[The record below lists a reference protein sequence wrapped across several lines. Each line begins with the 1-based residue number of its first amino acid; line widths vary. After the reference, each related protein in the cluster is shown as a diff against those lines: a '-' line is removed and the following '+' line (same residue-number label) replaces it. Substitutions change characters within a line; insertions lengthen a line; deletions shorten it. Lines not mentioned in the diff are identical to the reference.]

1 MSCKGIGKAFGDI
14 ADTID
19 NASKVLSE
27 GIDEFADGLA
37 NDIGVALNKIKFIQD
52 FKELEE
58 KFKEEFGDLQG
69 LIESLKEGIPFAD
82 ELGDLIALAAQ
93 VERFAAKAKELE
105 DKYGDKNNTINEI
118 LRDPAGFFDSLGGD
132 LESLC
137 EAMPNFEKAKDG
149 KIKVTSAKFSQDAGQ
164 VDLEE
169 IGNEGFSPTIKRLKD
184 FLKNLRL
191 EVVPKESTVD
201 KDTKNQFGKHK
212 VL

>member
-27 GIDEFADGLA
+27 GIDELADGLA
-37 NDIGVALNKIKFIQD
+37 NDIGVALNKIKFIKD

-82 ELGDLIALAAQ
+82 ELGDLLALAAQ

-118 LRDPAGFFDSLGGD
+118 LRDPAGFFDSLGTD

-169 IGNEGFSPTIKRLKD
+169 IKNEGFSPTIKRLKD

-201 KDTKNQFGKHK
+201 KDLKAFGS
-212 VL
+212 

>member
-27 GIDEFADGLA
+27 GIDELADGLA
-37 NDIGVALNKIKFIQD
+37 NDIGVALNKVKFIKA

-82 ELGDLIALAAQ
+82 ELGDLLALAAQ

-118 LRDPAGFFDSLGGD
+118 LRDPAGFFDSLGSD

-149 KIKVTSAKFSQDAGQ
+149 TIKVTSAKFNLDAGEI
-164 VDLEE
+164 DAEE
-169 IGNEGFSPTIKRLKD
+169 IINEGVSPTIERLKD

-201 KDTKNQFGKHK
+201 KDTKNQFG
-212 VL
+212 

>member
-14 ADTID
+14 ADKID
-19 NASKVLSE
+19 QLQDQIDSVVDTTVDAIASEL
-27 GIDEFADGLA
+27 GIRGLQAKFLAMQGEFE
-37 NDIGVALNKIKFIQD
+37 ALFQK
-52 FKELEE
+52 
-58 KFKEEFGDLQG
+58 EFGNL
-69 LIESLKEGIPFAD
+69 ENFLKQLRDGIPFAD

-93 VERFAAKAKELE
+93 VEMFAAKAKELE

-118 LRDPAGFFDSLGGD
+118 LRDPAGFFDSLGSD

-149 KIKVTSAKFSQDAGQ
+149 TIKVTSAKFNLDAGEI
-164 VDLEE
+164 DAEE
-169 IGNEGFSPTIKRLKD
+169 IINEGVSPTIERLKD

-201 KDTKNQFGKHK
+201 KDTKNQFG
-212 VL
+212 

>member
-118 LRDPAGFFDSLGGD
+118 LRDPAGFFDSLGSD

-201 KDTKNQFGKHK
+201 KDTKNQFG
-212 VL
+212 

>member
-19 NASKVLSE
+19 NASKALSE

-37 NDIGVALNKIKFIQD
+37 NDIGVALNKIKFIKD

-82 ELGDLIALAAQ
+82 ELGDLLALAAQ

-118 LRDPAGFFDSLGGD
+118 LRDPAGFFDSLGTD

-169 IGNEGFSPTIKRLKD
+169 IKNEGFSPTIKRLKD

-201 KDTKNQFGKHK
+201 KDLSAFGS
-212 VL
+212 

>member
-37 NDIGVALNKIKFIQD
+37 NDIGVALNKIKFIKD

-164 VDLEE
+164 VDLQE
-169 IGNEGFSPTIKRLKD
+169 IQNEGFSPTIKRLKD

-201 KDTKNQFGKHK
+201 KDTKNQFG
-212 VL
+212 

>member
-19 NASKVLSE
+19 NASKALSE

-37 NDIGVALNKIKFIQD
+37 NDIGVALNKIKFIKD

-82 ELGDLIALAAQ
+82 ELGDLLALAAQ

-118 LRDPAGFFDSLGGD
+118 LRDPAGFFDSLGSD

-169 IGNEGFSPTIKRLKD
+169 IKNEGFSPTIKRLKD

-201 KDTKNQFGKHK
+201 KDTKNQFG
-212 VL
+212 

>member
-27 GIDEFADGLA
+27 GIDELADGLA
-37 NDIGVALNKIKFIQD
+37 NDIGVALNKIKFIKD

-82 ELGDLIALAAQ
+82 ELGDLLALAAQ

-118 LRDPAGFFDSLGGD
+118 LRDPAGFFDSLGTD

-169 IGNEGFSPTIKRLKD
+169 IKNEGFSPTIKRIKD

-201 KDTKNQFGKHK
+201 KDLKAFGS
-212 VL
+212 

>member
-27 GIDEFADGLA
+27 GIDELADGLA
-37 NDIGVALNKIKFIQD
+37 NDIGVALNKVKFIKD

-82 ELGDLIALAAQ
+82 ELGDLLALAAQ

-118 LRDPAGFFDSLGGD
+118 LRDPAGFFDSLGTD

-169 IGNEGFSPTIKRLKD
+169 IKNEGFSPTIKRLKD

-201 KDTKNQFGKHK
+201 KDLKAFGS
-212 VL
+212 

>member
-27 GIDEFADGLA
+27 GIDELADGLA
-37 NDIGVALNKIKFIQD
+37 NDIGVALNKVKFIKD

-58 KFKEEFGDLQG
+58 NFKEEFGDLQG

-82 ELGDLIALAAQ
+82 ELGDLLALAAQ

-118 LRDPAGFFDSLGGD
+118 LRDPAGFFDSLGTD

-169 IGNEGFSPTIKRLKD
+169 IKNEGFSPTIKRLKD

-201 KDTKNQFGKHK
+201 KDLSAFGS
-212 VL
+212 

>member
-164 VDLEE
+164 VDLQE
-169 IGNEGFSPTIKRLKD
+169 IQNEGFSPTIKRLKD

-201 KDTKNQFGKHK
+201 KDTKNQFG
-212 VL
+212 

>member
-27 GIDEFADGLA
+27 GIDELADGLA
-37 NDIGVALNKIKFIQD
+37 NDIGVALNKVKFIKD

-82 ELGDLIALAAQ
+82 ELGDLLALAAQ

-118 LRDPAGFFDSLGGD
+118 LRDPAGFFDSLGTD

-169 IGNEGFSPTIKRLKD
+169 IKNEGFSPTIKRLKD

-201 KDTKNQFGKHK
+201 KDLSAFGS
-212 VL
+212 

>member
-201 KDTKNQFGKHK
+201 KDTKNQFG
-212 VL
+212 

>member
-37 NDIGVALNKIKFIQD
+37 NDIGVALNKIKFIKD

-164 VDLEE
+164 VDLQE
-169 IGNEGFSPTIKRLKD
+169 IQNEGFSPTIKRLKD

-201 KDTKNQFGKHK
+201 KDTKAFGS
-212 VL
+212 

>member
-19 NASKVLSE
+19 NASKALSE

-37 NDIGVALNKIKFIQD
+37 NDIGVALNKVKFIKD

-82 ELGDLIALAAQ
+82 ELGDLLALAAQ

-118 LRDPAGFFDSLGGD
+118 LRDPAGFFDSLGTD

-169 IGNEGFSPTIKRLKD
+169 IKNEGFSPTIKRLKD

-201 KDTKNQFGKHK
+201 KDLSAFGS
-212 VL
+212 

>member
-37 NDIGVALNKIKFIQD
+37 NDIGVALNKIKFIKD

-149 KIKVTSAKFSQDAGQ
+149 KIKVTSAKFSQDAGE

-169 IGNEGFSPTIKRLKD
+169 IQNEGFSPTIKRLKD

-201 KDTKNQFGKHK
+201 KDTKNQFG
-212 VL
+212 

>member
-118 LRDPAGFFDSLGGD
+118 LRDPAGFFDSLGSD

-169 IGNEGFSPTIKRLKD
+169 IKNEGFSPTIKRLKD

-201 KDTKNQFGKHK
+201 KDTKNQFG
-212 VL
+212 

>member
-37 NDIGVALNKIKFIQD
+37 NDIGVALNKIKFIKD

-149 KIKVTSAKFSQDAGQ
+149 KIKVTSAKFSQDAGE

-169 IGNEGFSPTIKRLKD
+169 IKNEGFSPTIKRLKD

-201 KDTKNQFGKHK
+201 KDTKAFGS
-212 VL
+212 

>member
-1 MSCKGIGKAFGDI
+1 MSFKGIGKAFGDI

-27 GIDEFADGLA
+27 GIDELADGLA
-37 NDIGVALNKIKFIQD
+37 NDIGVALNKIKFIKD

-82 ELGDLIALAAQ
+82 ELGDLLALAAQ

-118 LRDPAGFFDSLGGD
+118 LRDPAGFFDSLGTD

-169 IGNEGFSPTIKRLKD
+169 IKNEGFSPTIKRLKD

-201 KDTKNQFGKHK
+201 KDLKAFGS
-212 VL
+212 

>member
-27 GIDEFADGLA
+27 GIDELADGLA
-37 NDIGVALNKIKFIQD
+37 NDIGVALNKVKFIQD

-82 ELGDLIALAAQ
+82 ELGDLLALAAQ

-118 LRDPAGFFDSLGGD
+118 LRDPAGFFDSLGTD

-169 IGNEGFSPTIKRLKD
+169 IKNEGFSPTIKRLKD

-201 KDTKNQFGKHK
+201 KDLKAFGS
-212 VL
+212 

>member
-37 NDIGVALNKIKFIQD
+37 NDIGVALNKIKFIKD

-164 VDLEE
+164 VDLQE
-169 IGNEGFSPTIKRLKD
+169 IQNEGFSPTIKRLKD
-184 FLKNLRL
+184 FLKNLKL
-191 EVVPKESTVD
+191 EVVPKESTVY
-201 KDTKNQFGKHK
+201 KDTKNQFG
-212 VL
+212 

>member
-1 MSCKGIGKAFGDI
+1 MSCKGVGKAFGDI

-19 NASKVLSE
+19 GASKKLSE
-27 GIDEFADGLA
+27 GIDNFADGLA
-37 NDIGVALNKIKFIQD
+37 NDIGVALNKIKFIKD

-69 LIESLKEGIPFAD
+69 LIESLKEGIPFAE
-82 ELGDLIALAAQ
+82 ELGDLVALAAQ
-93 VERFAAKAKELE
+93 VEQFAAKAKELE

-149 KIKVTSAKFSQDAGQ
+149 KIKVTSAKFSQDAGE

-169 IGNEGFSPTIKRLKD
+169 IQNEGFSPTIKRLKD

-191 EVVPKESTVD
+191 EVVPKESKVD
-201 KDTKNQFGKHK
+201 KDLNSIGS
-212 VL
+212 

>member
-27 GIDEFADGLA
+27 GIDELADGLA
-37 NDIGVALNKIKFIQD
+37 NDIGVALNKVKFIKD

-69 LIESLKEGIPFAD
+69 LLESLKEGIPFAD
-82 ELGDLIALAAQ
+82 ELGDLLALAAQ

-118 LRDPAGFFDSLGGD
+118 LRDPAGFFDSLGTD

-169 IGNEGFSPTIKRLKD
+169 IKNEGFSPTIKRLKD

-201 KDTKNQFGKHK
+201 KDLSAFGS
-212 VL
+212 

>member
-19 NASKVLSE
+19 NASKALSE

-37 NDIGVALNKIKFIQD
+37 NDIGVALNKIKFIKD

-82 ELGDLIALAAQ
+82 ELGDLLALAAQ

-118 LRDPAGFFDSLGGD
+118 LRDPAGFFDSLGTD

-169 IGNEGFSPTIKRLKD
+169 IKNEGFSPTIKRLKD

-201 KDTKNQFGKHK
+201 KDLKACGS
-212 VL
+212 

>member
-37 NDIGVALNKIKFIQD
+37 NDIGVALNKVKFIKD

-164 VDLEE
+164 VDLQE
-169 IGNEGFSPTIKRLKD
+169 IQNEGFSPTIKRLKD

-201 KDTKNQFGKHK
+201 KDTKAFGS
-212 VL
+212 

>member
-19 NASKVLSE
+19 NASKALSE

-37 NDIGVALNKIKFIQD
+37 NDIGVALNKIKFIKD

-82 ELGDLIALAAQ
+82 ELGDLLALAAQ

-118 LRDPAGFFDSLGGD
+118 LRDPAGFFDSLGTD

-169 IGNEGFSPTIKRLKD
+169 IKNEGFSPTIKRLKD

-201 KDTKNQFGKHK
+201 KDLKAFGS
-212 VL
+212 

>member
-27 GIDEFADGLA
+27 GIDELADGLA
-37 NDIGVALNKIKFIQD
+37 NDIGVALNKIKFIKD

-82 ELGDLIALAAQ
+82 ELGDLLALAAQ

-105 DKYGDKNNTINEI
+105 DKYSDKNNTINEI
-118 LRDPAGFFDSLGGD
+118 LRDPAGFFDSLGTD

-169 IGNEGFSPTIKRLKD
+169 IKNEGFSPTIKRLKD

-201 KDTKNQFGKHK
+201 KDLKPFGS
-212 VL
+212 

>member
-1 MSCKGIGKAFGDI
+1 MSCKGVGKAFGDI

-201 KDTKNQFGKHK
+201 KDTKNQFG
-212 VL
+212 

>member
-27 GIDEFADGLA
+27 GIDELADGLA
-37 NDIGVALNKIKFIQD
+37 NDIGVALNKIKFIKD

-58 KFKEEFGDLQG
+58 KFKEEFGDLRG

-82 ELGDLIALAAQ
+82 ELGDLLALAAQ

-118 LRDPAGFFDSLGGD
+118 LRDPAGFFDSLGTD

-169 IGNEGFSPTIKRLKD
+169 IKNEGFSPTIKRLKD

-201 KDTKNQFGKHK
+201 KDLSAFGS
-212 VL
+212 

>member
-37 NDIGVALNKIKFIQD
+37 NDIGVALNKIKFIKD

-169 IGNEGFSPTIKRLKD
+169 IQNEGFSPTIKRLKD

-201 KDTKNQFGKHK
+201 KDTKNQFG
-212 VL
+212 

>member
-19 NASKVLSE
+19 NASKALSE

-201 KDTKNQFGKHK
+201 KDTKNQFG
-212 VL
+212 

>member
-149 KIKVTSAKFSQDAGQ
+149 KIKVTSAKFSQDAGE

-169 IGNEGFSPTIKRLKD
+169 IKNEGFSPTIKRLKD

-201 KDTKNQFGKHK
+201 KDTKAFGS
-212 VL
+212 

>member
-19 NASKVLSE
+19 NGSKVLSE

-37 NDIGVALNKIKFIQD
+37 NDIGVALNKIKFIKD

-137 EAMPNFEKAKDG
+137 ESMPNFEKAKDG

-164 VDLEE
+164 VDLQE
-169 IGNEGFSPTIKRLKD
+169 IQNEGFSPTIKRLKD

-201 KDTKNQFGKHK
+201 KDTKNQFG
-212 VL
+212 

>member
-1 MSCKGIGKAFGDI
+1 MSFKGIGKAFGDI

-27 GIDEFADGLA
+27 GIDELADGLA
-37 NDIGVALNKIKFIQD
+37 NDIGVALNKVKFIKD

-82 ELGDLIALAAQ
+82 ELGDLLALAAQ

-118 LRDPAGFFDSLGGD
+118 LRDPAGFFDSLGTD

-169 IGNEGFSPTIKRLKD
+169 IKNEGFSPTIKRLKD

-201 KDTKNQFGKHK
+201 KDLKAFGS
-212 VL
+212 

>member
-19 NASKVLSE
+19 NASKALSE

-37 NDIGVALNKIKFIQD
+37 NDIGVALNKIKFIKD

-82 ELGDLIALAAQ
+82 ELGDLLALAAQ

-201 KDTKNQFGKHK
+201 KDTKNQFG
-212 VL
+212 

>member
-37 NDIGVALNKIKFIQD
+37 NDIGVALNKVKFIQD

-118 LRDPAGFFDSLGGD
+118 LRDPAGFFDSLGSD

-201 KDTKNQFGKHK
+201 KDTKNQFG
-212 VL
+212 

>member
-27 GIDEFADGLA
+27 GIDELADGLA

-82 ELGDLIALAAQ
+82 ELGDLLALAAQ

-118 LRDPAGFFDSLGGD
+118 LRDPAGFFDSLGTD

-169 IGNEGFSPTIKRLKD
+169 IKNEGFSPTIKRLKD

-201 KDTKNQFGKHK
+201 KDLKAFGS
-212 VL
+212 

>member
-201 KDTKNQFGKHK
+201 NDTKNQFG
-212 VL
+212 